1 MVLSESPNKKD
12 TVRISWEAAT
22 KTVIEK
28 VVKLRLESD
37 YGKNYIKLILQMFRD
52 RSTIHI
58 LKTIIYYLFLNN
70 KIKLA

>member
-1 MVLSESPNKKD
+1 MWPSLDIDLNHIMMMRFKMVLSESPNKKD

-37 YGKNYIKLILQMFRD
+37 YGKN
-52 RSTIHI
+52 
-58 LKTIIYYLFLNN
+58 
-70 KIKLA
+70 

>member
-1 MVLSESPNKKD
+1 MVLSESPNKKG

-37 YGKNYIKLILQMFRD
+37 YGKN
-52 RSTIHI
+52 
-58 LKTIIYYLFLNN
+58 
-70 KIKLA
+70 